1 MLKEMI
7 RQLAQSSDKMNMAMG
22 GQLQLAG
29 VSAAE
34 QKALLGELKDK
45 NEKSGN
51 YVHHYYWN

>member
-1 MLKEMI
+1 MLKDAI
-7 RQLAQSSDKMNMAMG
+7 RQLVSNTQNMSMAMS

-45 NEKSGN
+45 ADKKEN
-51 YVHHYYWN
+51 YRMAYWV

>member
-1 MLKEMI
+1 MLKDAI
-7 RQLAQSSDKMNMAMG
+7 RQLVSGTENMMG

-45 NEKSGN
+45 ADKKEN
-51 YVHHYYWN
+51 YRMAYWL